1 MTLTSKFSTKQRVLL
16 SLIFVVCV
24 VVISLAG
31 LNSMRASTET
41 PARVNQE
48 HQAPGVLIAKM
59 LELASQNRTLALTA
73 VQHDPRN
80 SEAQFIVEPFSSLR
94 PQVER
99 NLNELNEI
107 QQAYLARSLT
117 DQEQRQIN
125 NVIASHQAFLDTGVN
140 AVFDAV
146 ESDNFDNA
154 KQAFYR
160 QLEPAF
166 ARYREEIAA
175 LERLQPNEVAQK

>member
-24 VVISLAG
+24 VTISLTAIS
-31 LNSMRASTET
+31 SMQASTET
-41 PARVNQE
+41 PDAIDQE
-48 HQAPGVLIAKM
+48 HHAPGVLIAKM
-59 LELASQNRTLALTA
+59 LDLASQNRTLALTA

-99 NLNELNEI
+99 NLTELSQI

-117 DQEQRQIN
+117 DQEQRLIN

-146 ESDNFDNA
+146 ESDNFDDA

-175 LERLQPNEVAQK
+175 LERLQPNEVAQE

>member
-1 MTLTSKFSTKQRVLL
+1 
-16 SLIFVVCV
+16 
-24 VVISLAG
+24 
-31 LNSMRASTET
+31 
-41 PARVNQE
+41 
-48 HQAPGVLIAKM
+48 
-59 LELASQNRTLALTA
+59 
-73 VQHDPRN
+73 
-80 SEAQFIVEPFSSLR
+80 
-94 PQVER
+94 
-99 NLNELNEI
+99 
-107 QQAYLARSLT
+107 
-117 DQEQRQIN
+117 
-125 NVIASHQAFLDTGVN
+125 VN